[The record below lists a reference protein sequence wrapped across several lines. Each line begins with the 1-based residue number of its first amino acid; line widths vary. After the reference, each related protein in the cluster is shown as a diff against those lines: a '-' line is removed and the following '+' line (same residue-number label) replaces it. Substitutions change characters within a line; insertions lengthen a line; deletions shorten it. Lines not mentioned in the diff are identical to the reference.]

1 MLKKLLCLLIS
12 IVLLSDLANG
22 DICTPNPC
30 QNGATCLAVSEVNF
44 VCSCTSN
51 CYGFDCSYCIETST
65 TTALTTLTTSTSTTT
80 ITTTTAAS
88 SI

>member
-1 MLKKLLCLLIS
+1 MLKKIICLLIS

-65 TTALTTLTTSTSTTT
+65 TTTLTTSTSTT